1 MKRIFHAV
9 IMTATLLGFLFVAGI
24 GTQAKAEGI
33 EGKSGIGLNL
43 MFAMPSG
50 EISSGD
56 VAFSTEADS
65 AVGYGLDYTYGLSK
79 EYALNISIDKSS
91 HDIKDSGTTFETVDI
106 TTLAIIGQYRYD
118 MGASELSPYVG
129 FGLGYSSV
137 KHSLSSDANLL
148 LCSDEFDV
156 IDSCSNSIDGG
167 GSSIALLIN
176 AGADYFITDN
186 VAIAIEGRYT
196 YSSVSPESKM
206 NIEWSDGSTDEYT
219 SSYDL
224 DLSRIDL
231 RGGLKYYF

>member
-24 GTQAKAEGI
+24 GSQAKAEGI

-50 EISSGD
+50 EISSGGM
-56 VAFSTEADS
+56 AFSSEADS

-91 HDIKDSGTTFETVDI
+91 HDIKDSGMTFETVDI
-106 TTLAIIGQYRYD
+106 TTLAVIGQYRYD

-137 KHSLSSDANLL
+137 KHSLSSDAKFV
-148 LCSDEFDV
+148 LCDDEDNH
-156 IDSCSNSIDGG
+156 CSIDGG
-167 GSSIALLIN
+167 DSSIALLIN

-196 YSSVSPESKM
+196 YSTASPELQF
-206 NIEWSDGSTDEYT
+206 NDTFFEYT
-219 SSYDL
+219 ESYDL